1 MRSAIWPRA
10 ASLPFADVS
19 LRACF
24 TEDVGLIVGG
34 VGLFE
39 FRSRAFILLY
49 WAPLRKDSSPVS
61 TGWHARFKE
70 TTWVLTVRVLF
81 QPEEVPATI

>member
-39 FRSRAFILLY
+39 FRSLAFHFALLG
-49 WAPLRKDSSPVS
+49 SSPERQLSCV
-61 TGWHARFKE
+61 H
-70 TTWVLTVRVLF
+70 RVAC
-81 QPEEVPATI
+81 EV